1 MSKKKDI
8 HANSNAL
15 IQRYL
20 DTRTTYALNLPNE
33 VWSVLPRLLMAY
45 NPLIANSVNK
55 QIIRQMTEKVKS

>member
-20 DTRTTYALNLPNE
+20 DKRTTYVLNLPNE
-33 VWSVLPRLLMAY
+33 VWAVLPNLLMSY
-45 NPLIANSVNK
+45 NPAVADSINK
-55 QIIRQMTEKVKS
+55 QIIRQMLDKA

>member
-20 DTRTTYALNLPNE
+20 EKRSTYELNLPNE

-45 NPLIANSVNK
+45 NPAVANSVNK

>member
-20 DTRTTYALNLPNE
+20 DTRSTYELNLPNE

-45 NPLIANSVNK
+45 NPAVADSVNK

>member
-20 DTRTTYALNLPNE
+20 DKRTTYVLNLPNE
-33 VWSVLPRLLMAY
+33 VWSVLPNLLMAY
-45 NPLIANSVNK
+45 NPAVADSVNK
-55 QIIRQMTEKVKS
+55 QIIRQMLDKA

>member
-20 DTRTTYALNLPNE
+20 DTRSTYELNLPNE

-45 NPLIANSVNK
+45 NPAVADSINK

>member
-20 DTRTTYALNLPNE
+20 ETRSTYELNLPNE

-45 NPLIANSVNK
+45 NPAVADSVNK

>member
-20 DTRTTYALNLPNE
+20 DKRTTYALNLSNE
-33 VWSVLPRLLMAY
+33 VWAVLPKLLMSY
-45 NPLIANSVNK
+45 NPAVAHSIHK
-55 QIIRQMTEKVKS
+55 QIIRQMLDKA

>member
-20 DTRTTYALNLPNE
+20 ETRSTYELNLPNE

-45 NPLIANSVNK
+45 NPAVADSINK